1 MNIKNLLLITATVFS
16 VSTMANAESF
26 GLGFNTSDSS
36 DIVEVEVQ
44 TEQLPTKNTS
54 TDLVLGFNDVS
65 KSVESKID
73 LAVEKSIIA
82 NNEILVNKIANG
94 FQIGFTS

>member
-26 GLGFNTSDSS
+26 GLGFNTSDRS
-36 DIVEVEVQ
+36 DVVEVQ
-44 TEQLPTKNTS
+44 TEQPRTKNTS

-65 KSVESKID
+65 KSVENKID
-73 LAVEKSIIA
+73 LAVEKSIVA
-82 NNEILVNKIANG
+82 NNEILVNKITNG

>member
-1 MNIKNLLLITATVFS
+1 MNIKNLLLITDTFFS

-26 GLGFNTSDSS
+26 GLGFNTSDRS
-36 DIVEVEVQ
+36 DVVEVQ
-44 TEQLPTKNTS
+44 TEQPRTKNTS

-65 KSVESKID
+65 KSVENKID
-73 LAVEKSIIA
+73 LAVEKSIVA